1 MNFNIDKQTKKPV
14 LVIVLIGIVFAMPA
28 MISAVCDMERPPF

>member
-14 LVIVLIGIVFAMPA
+14 LVIVLIGIVLAAIIMFWKKT
-28 MISAVCDMERPPF
+28 